1 MSVLLLYAWG
11 DSSLPTHPSPLLDYF
26 LSGREPS
33 LSNRKI
39 LLLESNPSAPRPVSA
54 DDPYS
59 NRVSALSLGSV
70 ELMRSKQPH
79 ATIVDFLA

>member
-1 MSVLLLYAWG
+1 MPYTPDAWWVIFA
-11 DSSLPTHPSPLLDYF
+11 LAL

-70 ELMRSKQPH
+70 ELMRSK
-79 ATIVDFLA
+79 